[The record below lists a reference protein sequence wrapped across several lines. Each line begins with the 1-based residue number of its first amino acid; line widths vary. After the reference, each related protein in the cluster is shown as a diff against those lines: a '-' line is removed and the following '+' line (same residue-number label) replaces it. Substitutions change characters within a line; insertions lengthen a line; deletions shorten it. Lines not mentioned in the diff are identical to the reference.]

1 MGARVCRAAAVLG
14 LAASAAAHLLSFT
27 PLGARVPDAFIVV
40 LFAGALVLLLVM
52 LARLRRRAAPGRAW
66 RRVEVLDWRG
76 LTQQVPPPL
85 RGLVAAAAAYSLLNF
100 GLAVLAE
107 AGALRIATGHGLLFY
122 LIPLVYFA
130 HVEPTLS

>member
-1 MGARVCRAAAVLG
+1 MGARVGRAAAALG

-27 PLGARVPDAFIVV
+27 PLGARVPEVFIVM
-40 LFAGALVLLLVM
+40 LFAGAIVLLLVM
-52 LARLRRRAAPGRAW
+52 LARLRRRVAPARTG
-66 RRVEVLDWRG
+66 RRVELLDWRA
-76 LTQQVPPPL
+76 LSRRAPPPL
-85 RGLVAAAAAYSLLNF
+85 RGLVVAVAAYSLLNF

-122 LIPLVYFA
+122 LIPFVYFA

>member
-1 MGARVCRAAAVLG
+1 MGARVGRAAAALG
-14 LAASAAAHLLSFT
+14 LAASAVAHLLSFT
-27 PLGARVPDAFIVV
+27 PLGARVPDAFIVA
-40 LFAGALVLLLVM
+40 LFAGAVALLVVM
-52 LARLRRRAAPGRAW
+52 LARLRRRAAPARAW

-76 LTQQVPPPL
+76 LSRRVPPPL
-85 RGLVAAAAAYSLLNF
+85 RGLVVAVAAYSLLNF

>member
-1 MGARVCRAAAVLG
+1 MGARVGRAAAALG
-14 LAASAAAHLLSFT
+14 LAASAIAHLLSFT
-27 PLGARVPDAFIVV
+27 PLGGRVPDTFIVA
-40 LFAGALVLLLVM
+40 LFAGALALLLVT
-52 LARLRRRAAPGRAW
+52 LARLRRRAASGRAW

-76 LTQQVPPPL
+76 LSRRVPAPL
-85 RGLVAAAAAYSLLNF
+85 RGLVAAVAAYSLLNF
-100 GLAVLAE
+100 GLAVLTE